1 MVDKKWRNN
10 FGRRRGKALRNSQ
23 KFYMQDLEK
32 YCPYGIR
39 LSENPNRNKIK
50 FFNNKNPVWLE
61 IGFGS
66 GEHLFFQAQSNP
78 DVNFIGCEPYINGV
92 ATLLGKLQSQN
103 LQNVI
108 IYPGDVRDLMDVI
121 DEQKLDRVFLLY
133 PDPWPKRRHHKRRF
147 VSKAFLDP
155 LIPLIKTGGELYIA
169 TDIGDYVRQT

>member
-1 MVDKKWRNN
+1 MHELD
-10 FGRRRGKALRNSQ
+10 
-23 KFYMQDLEK
+23 K

-39 LSENPNRNKIK
+39 LSENSNRNKIK

-108 IYPGDVRDLMDVI
+108 IYPGDVRDLMDVR
-121 DEQKLDRVFLLY
+121 L
-133 PDPWPKRRHHKRRF
+133 
-147 VSKAFLDP
+147 
-155 LIPLIKTGGELYIA
+155 
-169 TDIGDYVRQT
+169 

>member
-1 MVDKKWRNN
+1 MVEKKWRNN

-66 GEHLFFQAQSNP
+66 GEHLFFQAEDGIRDPLWSR
-78 DVNFIGCEPYINGV
+78 G
-92 ATLLGKLQSQN
+92 L
-103 LQNVI
+103 
-108 IYPGDVRDLMDVI
+108 GDVYKRQD
-121 DEQKLDRVFLLY
+121 FLGR
-133 PDPWPKRRHHKRRF
+133 KQ
-147 VSKAFLDP
+147 
-155 LIPLIKTGGELYIA
+155 I
-169 TDIGDYVRQT
+169 